1 MRPINLIPV
10 EQRRGISRGSSHGA
24 GPSTGIG
31 VYALLGGLGAAVIC
45 VLAFVLTSNSINSK
59 TDELAKVQAES
70 QGDKQVADALRPYGQ
85 FASLQQTREQ
95 QITAL
100 AAGRFDWERSLKQL
114 SQALPDNVYLLTV
127 AATLSPDVEVSDG
140 GAGGD
145 VSNLRAKTPAPAFA
159 LSGCTYSQHA
169 VARMMTRMHNL
180 DDVTAVK
187 LSKSVRKEDTNGV
200 VGTAVTQDNGGEQAD
215 IQDCVGSSRVTKFDM
230 LIEFGGATTAQAG
243 AAAGVASGAAQP
255 IAAAQGAVAQ
265 SNAASAGATGASGAT
280 GAAGTTPGGP
290 AQ

>member
-10 EQRRGISRGSSHGA
+10 EQRRGVSRGSSHGGGA
-24 GPSTGIG
+24 PSGIG
-31 VYALLGGLGAAVIC
+31 VYALLGGLGAAVFC

-59 TDELAKVQAES
+59 TEELAKVQAES

-85 FASLQQTREQ
+85 FASLQQAREQ

-100 AAGRFDWERSLKQL
+100 ASERFDWERSLKQL

-127 AATLSPDVEVSDG
+127 AATESPDVEVDDG

-145 VSNLRAKTPAPAFA
+145 ITNLRQKTPAPAFA
-159 LSGCTYSQHA
+159 ISGCTYSQHA

-180 DDVTAVK
+180 DDVTAVR
-187 LSKSVRKEDTNGV
+187 LSKSVRKDDTTGTT
-200 VGTAVTQDNGGEQAD
+200 GTAVTQGNAASQD

-243 AAAGVASGAAQP
+243 AAAGVPSAAAQP

-265 SNAASAGATGASGAT
+265 SNTASAGATGASGAT
-280 GAAGTTPGGP
+280 GAAGTTPGGSAP
-290 AQ
+290 

>member
-1 MRPINLIPV
+1 VRPINLIPV
-10 EQRRGISRGSSHGA
+10 EQRRGAARGTSHGG
-24 GPSTGIG
+24 GPSSDIG
-31 VYALLGGLGAAVIC
+31 VYAVLGGLGAAVLC
-45 VLAFVLTSNSINSK
+45 VLAFVMTSNSINSK

-70 QGDKQVADALRPYGQ
+70 QGDKQVADSLRPYGQ
-85 FASLQQTREQ
+85 FASLQQAREE

-100 AAGRFDWERSLKQL
+100 ASGRFDWERSLQQL

-127 AATLSPDVEVSDG
+127 AATQSPDVEVDG
-140 GAGGD
+140 GGGGD
-145 VSNLRAKTPAPAFA
+145 VTNLRQKSPAPAFA

-180 DDVTAVK
+180 DDVTAVR
-187 LSKSVRKEDTNGV
+187 LSKSVRKEDTAGT
-200 VGTAVTQDNGGEQAD
+200 VGTAVTQDNAAQQD
-215 IQDCVGSSRVTKFDM
+215 IQDCVGSSRVTKFDL

-243 AAAGVASGAAQP
+243 AAAGVPSAAAQP

-280 GAAGTTPGGP
+280 GAAGTTPGGSAP
-290 AQ
+290 

>member
-1 MRPINLIPV
+1 VL
-10 EQRRGISRGSSHGA
+10 
-24 GPSTGIG
+24 
-31 VYALLGGLGAAVIC
+31 C
-45 VLAFVLTSNSINSK
+45 VLAFVMTSNSINSK
-59 TDELAKVQAES
+59 TEELAKVQAES
-70 QGDKQVADALRPYGQ
+70 AGDKQVADSLRPYGQ
-85 FASLQQTREQ
+85 FATLQQARQE

-100 AAGRFDWERSLKQL
+100 ASGRFDWERSLQQL

-127 AATLSPDVEVSDG
+127 AATQSPDVEVDEG

-145 VSNLRAKTPAPAFA
+145 ITNLRQKSPAPAFA

-180 DDVTAVK
+180 DDVTAVR
-187 LSKSVRKEDTNGV
+187 LSKSVRKEDTSGTT
-200 VGTAVTQDNGGEQAD
+200 GTAVTQDNAAQQD
-215 IQDCVGSSRVTKFDM
+215 IQDCVGSSRVTKFDL

-243 AAAGVASGAAQP
+243 AAAGVPSGAAQP

-280 GAAGTTPGGP
+280 GATTPGGSAP
-290 AQ
+290 